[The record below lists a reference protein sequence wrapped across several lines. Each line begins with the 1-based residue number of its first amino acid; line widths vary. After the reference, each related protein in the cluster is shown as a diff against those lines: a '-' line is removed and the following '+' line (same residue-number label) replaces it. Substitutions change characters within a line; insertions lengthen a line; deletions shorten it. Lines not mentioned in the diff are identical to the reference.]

1 MNIYV
6 ENETF
11 AINSGGNI
19 GRTNDQGFYYL
30 DTVGQYPSA

>member
-19 GRTNDQGFYYL
+19 GRTNDQRFL
-30 DTVGQYPSA
+30 LS